1 MKLLQVISKMIKNY
15 HIKHLPINNLFKG
28 KQEHI
33 YIFNLNY
40 NYNQLIKKYGFD
52 YEIWEETEGF
62 MIGGAIEIDENKYL
76 LKAPLNH
83 SPQNSLVRVYVLT
96 DTQKIKHATEKFIKA
111 LGLTNDEI
119 NTSIK

>member
-1 MKLLQVISKMIKNY
+1 MIKNY

-33 YIFNLNY
+33 YILNLNY

-76 LKAPLNH
+76 LKAALNH
-83 SPQNSLVRVYVLT
+83 SKQHSLVGVYVLADST
-96 DTQKIKHATEKFIKA
+96 NLQNAIEKFIKA
-111 LGLTNDEI
+111 LDLNLDNFNKI
-119 NTSIK
+119 